1 MTGVRLLA
9 FIVQK
14 PGPIDE
20 KQGTENVILPPSG
33 LVKNAPAIG
42 VTTIPMPIMSGMSVF
57 AMRLRSI
64 VISMVAYHYEARFFY
79 FIRGILFV
87 GAYFCA
93 YSTAFRW

>member
-1 MTGVRLLA
+1 MTGVRLFA

-42 VTTIPMPIMSGMSVF
+42 VTMMPIPIISGMSVF
-57 AMRLRSI
+57 AMRLRFM
-64 VISMVAYHYEARFFY
+64 VISMVAYHYEAWFFY
-79 FIRGILFV
+79 FVWRVFCV
-87 GAYFCA
+87 GVYFCV
-93 YSTAFRW
+93 YSISFR